1 MLRSQ
6 DDTDSSA
13 RAVMSGP
20 SAAGDKKGRS
30 EVATA
35 RPSAAGDKKGR
46 SEAATARPSAAG
58 DKEGRSEAATARP
71 SAARGKI
78 QATTALNDQDL
89 DMQNEIM
96 ECAAAYFLDGV
107 APPRETLR
115 ITIAEAVE
123 AASTHYEIA
132 EANEWANVFEFPQ
145 DVLDSD
151 LRCFR
156 AAQLDFETMVRRR
169 LRSLRKSRL

>member
-1 MLRSQ
+1 MLRSR
-6 DDTDSSA
+6 DDTDNSA
-13 RAVMSGP
+13 RAVMAGP
-20 SAAGDKKGRS
+20 SAA
-30 EVATA
+30 E
-35 RPSAAGDKKGR
+35 
-46 SEAATARPSAAG
+46 

-71 SAARGKI
+71 SAARDKEGRPVAATARPSAARGRI
-78 QATTALNDQDL
+78 PATTALNEQDF

-96 ECAAAYFLDGV
+96 ECAAAYFLEGV

-123 AASTHYEIA
+123 AASTNYGIA
-132 EANEWANVFEFPQ
+132 EANEWANGFEFPQ

-156 AAQLDFETMVRRR
+156 AAQLDF
-169 LRSLRKSRL
+169 